1 MSVDPKSP
9 SARDESRAALEDIVH
24 LTQKICGIW
33 GSDDLDTFLSHLV
46 MDARDGARKGLPV
59 AVATEVLFLAQL
71 NKMVRAID
79 LGQKISM
86 SPEEALRRIDE
97 ADQARLRIDPL
108 DDPSVSR
115 DTIIVRAERSNHAAE
130 HHAARARSGGQA
142 QGLGELLMLLIRS
155 KWLAWAIVLILGLKF
170 LWPTIRAVI

>member
-1 MSVDPKSP
+1 MTVNPKSP

-46 MDARDGARKGLPV
+46 MDARDGARQGLPV

-79 LGQKISM
+79 LGKKLSM
-86 SPEEALRRIDE
+86 SAEEAFRRIDE

-115 DTIIVRAERSNHAAE
+115 DTIIVRSDRINYAAE
-130 HHAARARSGGQA
+130 HHARVRSGGQA